1 MRQTVASPRW
11 STTGASLGDSVFL
24 QHYQICVPPSEPSGS
39 DRKAV
44 LLAAMEIR
52 NVTTSLAGPQIDLAR
67 ARGRA
72 YMRSIL
78 ARPDMCSGRQAQSLC
93 RKSRKTVA
101 RWRRQG
107 RLLALKL
114 PEAAGGCRYP
124 EWQFEPCVRVVM
136 PLIRAAFSGASPW
149 RVYGFFTRREP
160 LLQDLVPLDLIRAGS
175 AVDVLRVA
183 RVICDG
189 SQGAL

>member
-1 MRQTVASPRW
+1 MTSCWQSPW
-11 STTGASLGDSVFL
+11 STTGASAGDTFL
-24 QHYQICVPPSEPSGS
+24 LPRYQICVPSSELSNS

-44 LLAAMEIR
+44 LLAVVEIHD
-52 NVTTSLAGPQIDLAR
+52 VTTNLAGPLVDPAR
-67 ARGRA
+67 ARGRG

-78 ARPDMCSGRQAQSLC
+78 AGPNMHSGRQAQALC

-107 RLLALKL
+107 RLLGLKL
-114 PEAAGGCRYP
+114 PEAEGGYRYP
-124 EWQFEPCVRVVM
+124 GWQFEPSVRAAM
-136 PLIRAAFSGASPW
+136 PLIRAAFSGASAW

-175 AVDVLRVA
+175 TGDVLRVA
-183 RVICDG
+183 RVIGDG
-189 SQGAL
+189 RQGAL